1 MCVYVLC
8 VLQKPV
14 LKHKDGQLKVSLHS
28 SITSM
33 LEEAKWMERLGL
45 EVPDAIH
52 QLSLTNIKNNFDQL
66 KVLNQIV
73 S

>member
-1 MCVYVLC
+1 M
-8 VLQKPV
+8 KR
-14 LKHKDGQLKVSLHS
+14 KDGQLNVNLHS

-33 LEEAKWMERLGL
+33 LEEAKWMQRLGL

-52 QLSLTNIKNNFDQL
+52 QLSLTNIKNKFDQL

-73 S
+73 P

>member
-14 LKHKDGQLKVSLHS
+14 LKPKDGQLKVSLHS